1 MRLAG
6 FLSALLVSAPV
17 LACGYCVEDKIAS
30 VYDHA
35 AITRALAQKHRVVF
49 FHVEGALPYSLASQR
64 DIASSVASTPGVD
77 AGSARFKP
85 ETATLALAYDPA
97 RTSLAAVQAALE
109 KRLARHKLSLMALQI
124 MERPGDLKTAK
135 R

>member
-1 MRLAG
+1 MRNLLLA
-6 FLSALLVSAPV
+6 ALLSSSSAAF
-17 LACGYCVEDKIAS
+17 ACGYCVEDKIAS

-35 AITRALAQKHRVVF
+35 AITRVLAQKHHVVF
-49 FHVEGALPYSLASQR
+49 FHVEGTLPFSLASQR
-64 DIASSVASTPGVD
+64 DIASRIASAPGVD

-97 RTSLAAVQAALE
+97 RTSLGAVQAALE

-124 MERPGDLKTAK
+124 MERPADLKTAK